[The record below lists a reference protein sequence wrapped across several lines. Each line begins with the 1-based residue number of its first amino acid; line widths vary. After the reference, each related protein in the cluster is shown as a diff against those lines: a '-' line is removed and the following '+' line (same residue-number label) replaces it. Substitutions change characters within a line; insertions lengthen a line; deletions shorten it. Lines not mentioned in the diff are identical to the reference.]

1 MFKDTSCKLITK
13 TLKDIDGMAFE
24 LICCLKLDANEK
36 NKLKEFREN
45 YAKTSSLHF
54 HFNDQFS
61 FSQKKYFKKNQ
72 FIENPPKL
80 DEIENNFLNDIKLT
94 LRQFKNYLY
103 FEKLENLEKEADFN
117 LNEFL
122 NRK

>member
-24 LICCLKLDANEK
+24 LICYLKLDANEK

-122 NRK
+122 KRK

>member
-1 MFKDTSCKLITK
+1 MFKNTTCKLVTK
-13 TLKDIDGMAFE
+13 TLKDTDGMAIE
-24 LICCLKLDANEK
+24 LICHLNLDVNES
-36 NKLKEFREN
+36 NKLKEFRNN
-45 YAKTSSLHF
+45 YAKTSPLHF
-54 HFNDQFS
+54 HFEDQFS

-80 DEIENNFLNDIKLT
+80 DEIENNFLNEIKLT

-103 FEKLENLEKEADFN
+103 FDKLENLEKVAEIN

-122 NRK
+122 KKP